1 MNAPAHPL
9 SDAPSTDIRILTVAT
24 EHLRR
29 HGLERT
35 TVVSVARAAGMSHAN
50 VYRYFPSKA
59 ALVDAVTALWL
70 RPLEAQLLVVADA
83 PDPADDKLERL
94 LMAWAGA
101 LRERLDTD
109 PNVFDIFVEAHTE
122 LRGVVR
128 KHRSRIRALVERTV
142 EEGVGSG
149 VFAIRRTDR
158 ATTLVLDALF
168 RFIHPAAVRL
178 DRDVSRRVLEER
190 LTVVVRAV
198 LRAMKAGTL

>member
-1 MNAPAHPL
+1 MNAPIPAP
-9 SDAPSTDIRILTVAT
+9 SDAPSTDARILAVAT
-24 EHLRR
+24 DHLRR
-29 HGLERT
+29 YGQERT

-59 ALVDAVTALWL
+59 ALIDAVTAQWL

-94 LMAWAGA
+94 LLAWAGA
-101 LRERLDTD
+101 LRERLELD
-109 PNVFDIFVEAHTE
+109 PDVFDVFVEAHTGM
-122 LRGVVR
+122 RGVIR
-128 KHRSRIRALVERTV
+128 KHRSRIRGLIERTV

-149 VFAIRRTDR
+149 VFSIRRTDR

-178 DRDVSRRVLEER
+178 DRELSRRVMEER